1 MASNWKL
8 LTVSYAR
15 KIILLALLLNID
27 VCLGFAS
34 TTINC
39 MKSGQDGLSTWLI
52 CTVNGTVV
60 SGIRWIRPNGNNH
73 LVVAQCNLANDQC
86 IPPGNIKGYNVLI
99 DPSTGQH
106 TLTIDSFNSSTDA
119 GEWACRDGT
128 GSGQFTCIKTLTVLN
143 PESEVSE
150 STIILI
156 VAAVLLVI
164 IAVPAIWFCNKRMK
178 RQPKPEEEQ
187 TENKTQEAEDEKGQ
201 HDK

>member
-60 SGIRWIRPNGNNH
+60 SGIRWIRPN
-73 LVVAQCNLANDQC
+73 
-86 IPPGNIKGYNVLI
+86 
-99 DPSTGQH
+99 
-106 TLTIDSFNSSTDA
+106 
-119 GEWACRDGT
+119 
-128 GSGQFTCIKTLTVLN
+128 VLN